1 MKKNFLAYII
11 VIFCF
16 SLFFTEL
23 LLRAQEVPTSRLDQV
38 ILKSSK
44 GEVFLNLRGSFKELT
59 EDAILLVK
67 EADGFVVEL
76 QKTLL
81 GKARKKIKKSAE
93 KQVSNIELTELGEE
107 EISRIKLVTS
117 QNIEISSVVVKK
129 KKVTI
134 GLNFTESVQIIET
147 LLRRKNLIKQRHLQQ
162 VGVIEGDSL
171 QTAPIKGSITVSIKV
186 FYNLYRFGKKPDRLS
201 FF

>member
-23 LLRAQEVPTSRLDQV
+23 LLRAQEVPTSRYGPSYS
-38 ILKSSK
+38 KSSK
-44 GEVFLNLRGSFKELT
+44 GEVFLNLLGSFKELT

-81 GKARKKIKKSAE
+81 GKA
-93 KQVSNIELTELGEE
+93 
-107 EISRIKLVTS
+107 
-117 QNIEISSVVVKK
+117 KK
-129 KKVTI
+129 K
-134 GLNFTESVQIIET
+134 
-147 LLRRKNLIKQRHLQQ
+147 
-162 VGVIEGDSL
+162 
-171 QTAPIKGSITVSIKV
+171 
-186 FYNLYRFGKKPDRLS
+186 
-201 FF
+201 